1 MKYVV
6 FVILG
11 AFAVAFLG
19 VFAISTA
26 VGIIKYKRSVKKD
39 EKADE

>member
-1 MKYVV
+1 MKYFV
-6 FVILG
+6 FAFLG

-26 VGIIKYKRSVKKD
+26 IGIIKYKRSLKND
-39 EKADE
+39 EKEVE